1 MYDGTFTFWSHF
13 IFGFIKGDQ
22 GGSKGIKTDQG
33 RSKRIKTDQGGSR
46 CIKEDQGR
54 LKRIKADHHNTDPQP
69 PPHPDNSD
77 HP

>member
-33 RSKRIKTDQGGSR
+33 RSKRIKTDQRGSR
-46 CIKEDQGR
+46 VITVNCIYIHVGR
-54 LKRIKADHHNTDPQP
+54 GVGRV
-69 PPHPDNSD
+69 
-77 HP
+77 